1 MRRVVG
7 LTVLSFIAAV
17 IIAFAMWYRPT
28 EKVYVEKVIKV
39 PTQVVEEYE
48 VEVPVPVEKDTVV
61 EETETVSDIVE

>member
-28 EKVYVEKVIKV
+28 EKIYTEKVIKV
-39 PTQVVEEYE
+39 PTQVVEEY
-48 VEVPVPVEKDTVV
+48 EVPVPVEKDTVV